1 MKKETLITTVVGI
14 VLGFATALIILFTTT
29 EKKKVQ
35 EAKKVIQPKITTSPP
50 PLEEEKKQS
59 LTVSEPEDGLTTTT
73 ATIKIKGKAEKQR
86 MIIIQSPGF
95 EKALKNETVDFA
107 VDVPLLLGE
116 NNIRITAYHQKTIEE
131 KTLKV
136 YYFNEQ

>member
-14 VLGFATALIILFTTT
+14 VLGFSTALIILFTTT

-50 PLEEEKKQS
+50 SLKEEKRQQ
-59 LTVSEPEDGLTTTT
+59 LTLSEPEDGLTTTT
-73 ATIKIKGKAEKQR
+73 AKIKIKGQAEKQS
-86 MIIIQSPGF
+86 MIIIQSPDF

-107 VDVPLLLGE
+107 IDVPLILGE
-116 NNIRITAYHQKTIEE
+116 NTIRVTTYNQKTTEE